1 MWLKE
6 DIIRTNN
13 DKDINSGLKKL
24 NNFINSDYD
33 IYYTFKNTQNIEFL
47 YNMIFESFK

>member
-33 IYYTFKNTQNIEFL
+33 IYYTFLLSK
-47 YNMIFESFK
+47 SHH